1 MDFEFEIIDPMELA
15 DRLNKALEFA
25 GIKPAQIADI
35 VGQTQANMSHY
46 LNGRN
51 KQISPLI
58 ARKIAEVCGVR
69 LMWLVYGDEPMLPT
83 NADRLTEA
91 AQGLTDDQVEMLAK
105 LAEQLKNR

>member
-15 DRLNKALEFA
+15 DRLEKALKFA
-25 GIKPAQIADI
+25 GLNAAQIAHI
-35 VGQTQANMSHY
+35 VGQTPTNMSHY
-46 LNGRN
+46 INGRN
-51 KQISPLI
+51 KQISPI
-58 ARKIAEVCGVR
+58 VARKIAEACGVR

-83 NADRLTEA
+83 NSDRLTEA